1 MKVVRLRR
9 MKHFVILALR
19 LLLAATSLG
28 CAQATHRDRFGA
40 GDEPLTAQERILTA
54 VIEATHKIPSPLIL
68 PAPFCI
74 SFADTVHDGSVPG
87 PELSRLRVSV
97 HLVPAAACPPTYTT
111 MIAQVDSLGRPTR
124 PRPPG
129 YIDPYYL
136 RIWQPVRVT
145 TWLLAVRVEA
155 TQGTRGWLFYC
166 EVPIANPSQTLC
178 NLASTLIS

>member
-1 MKVVRLRR
+1 V
-9 MKHFVILALR
+9 KHFVIPVLR
-19 LLLAATSLG
+19 LLLAATTLG

-40 GDEPLTAQERILTA
+40 GDEPLTAEERILTA
-54 VIEATHKIPSPLIL
+54 VIEATHKTPSPLIL

-74 SFADTVHDGSVPG
+74 SFGDTVHDESVLG

-124 PRPPG
+124 PRPAG

-136 RIWQPVRVT
+136 RIWEPVRVT

-166 EVPIANPSQTLC
+166 EVPIANPSQTSC
-178 NLASTLIS
+178 NLASTWIS

>member
-1 MKVVRLRR
+1 MR
-9 MKHFVILALR
+9 MKDLVIPVLR
-19 LLLAATSLG
+19 LLLAAAPFG
-28 CAQATHRDRFGA
+28 CAQAIHRERFGA
-40 GDEPLTAQERILTA
+40 GSEPLTEEERMLTA
-54 VIEATHKIPSPLIL
+54 VIEATHRIPSPLTL

-74 SFADTVHDGSVPG
+74 SFADTIHDDPVPG
-87 PELSRLRVSV
+87 PVLSRLPVSV
-97 HLVPAAACPPTYTT
+97 HLIPATACPPTYTS
-111 MIAQVDSLGRPTR
+111 MILQVDSLGRPTS

-166 EVPIANPSQTLC
+166 EVPIANTSQTSC
-178 NLASTLIS
+178 NLASSWIS

>member
-1 MKVVRLRR
+1 
-9 MKHFVILALR
+9 MKHFMIPVLR
-19 LLLAATSLG
+19 LLLAATTFG

-40 GDEPLTAQERILTA
+40 GDEPLTVEERMLTA
-54 VIEATHKIPSPLIL
+54 VIEATHKIPSPLTL

-111 MIAQVDSLGRPTR
+111 MIAQVDSLGRPSR

-166 EVPIANPSQTLC
+166 EVPIANPNQTLC
-178 NLASTLIS
+178 NLASTWIS